1 MVCDS
6 REKRVREISYKGEEI
21 DDNALFRVGL
31 QNYHYENMEQFLGIT
46 REEADEIEP
55 SKVLATNSLDVL
67 DEYFSEREMV
77 VAPED
82 RRWITV
88 E

>member
-1 MVCDS
+1 
-6 REKRVREISYKGEEI
+6 
-21 DDNALFRVGL
+21 
-31 QNYHYENMEQFLGIT
+31 MEQFLGIT
-46 REEADEIEP
+46 KEEAETTEP
-55 SKVLATNSLDVL
+55 SKVIATNSLDVL
-67 DEYFSEREMV
+67 DEYFSNKEMV